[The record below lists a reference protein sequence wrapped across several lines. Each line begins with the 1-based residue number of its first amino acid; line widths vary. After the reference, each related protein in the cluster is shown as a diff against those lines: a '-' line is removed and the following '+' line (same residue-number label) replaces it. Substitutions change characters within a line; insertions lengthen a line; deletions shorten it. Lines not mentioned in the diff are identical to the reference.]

1 MKMTLRLLAV
11 LFLASMSMGLSQNV
25 TAQTLVWGDTLPR
38 SLDPHTVYDVPMQ
51 FYMLNTYDG
60 LYRYQDNPPKLEP
73 WLAKSHTVSDDGLTW
88 RFSLVEGAKF
98 HDGSEITAED
108 VVYSFRRVLGLGK
121 APSGAFSPVLKA
133 ENVTAIDKRTV
144 QFVLDK
150 AYAPFLSAL
159 PIVAIVNQRV
169 IQNHVKGD
177 DWGSEWLSSN
187 IAGSGA
193 YTIDPK
199 SYRPQQAVDF
209 LRNKNHFKGWGHNA
223 KPIDV
228 VKSRPVIETSTRVL
242 ALLKGE
248 IHATDSY
255 LPTDQVERV
264 EKAEGVHV
272 ARDES
277 MRIFLIRMNNKK
289 PPFDNIHARKCFA
302 YGFNYKGFI
311 GDVLKNFAERNP
323 APIPKNLWGYPKGEK
338 GYEFDLVAAKAE
350 CDKARA
356 EGAPMD
362 REIEIHIQTALDQ
375 TTQAAQLLQS
385 DMRKLGVNVK
395 MVANLWPNLT
405 SAAAK
410 PETTPDMWVHWV
422 STYFVDP
429 ENWIGQMYDSQFHGT
444 WKASAWYKNDKVD
457 VLLRKARAI
466 TDVGKRSALYSEA
479 ARLVVADSPDIWIY
493 NTVQLRGMSDKV
505 KGYAFTPVGG
515 GSELRHMSLTD

>member
-1 MKMTLRLLAV
+1 MKTISRLIAAL
-11 LFLASMSMGLSQNV
+11 LFVGMSMGLSQNA
-25 TAQTLVWGDTLPR
+25 TAQTLVWGDTLPK
-38 SLDPHTVYDVPMQ
+38 SLDPHAIYDVPMQ

-60 LYRYQDNPPKLEP
+60 LYRYQGNPPKLQP
-73 WLAKSHTVSDDGLTW
+73 WLAKSYTVSNNGLTW
-88 RFSLVEGAKF
+88 QFKLVEGAKF
-98 HDGSEITAED
+98 HDGSEIKADD
-108 VVYSFRRVLGLGK
+108 VVYSFRRVLALGK
-121 APSGAFSPVLKA
+121 APSGAFRPVLKG
-133 ENVTAIDKRTV
+133 ENVTAIDERTV

-150 AYAPFLSAL
+150 AYAPFLSAI

-169 IQNHVKGD
+169 IQPNVKGD

-187 IAGSGA
+187 IAGSGP

-199 SYRPQQAVDF
+199 TYRPQQAVDF
-209 LRNKNHFKGWGHNA
+209 LRFKDHFKGWGHNA
-223 KPIDV
+223 APIDV

-248 IHATDSY
+248 IDATDSY

-264 EKAEGVHV
+264 EKAKGVHV

-302 YGFNYKGFI
+302 YGFNYSGFI

-323 APIPKNLWGYPKGEK
+323 APIPKNLWGYPKDVK
-338 GYEFDLVAAKAE
+338 GYEYDLAKAKAE
-350 CDKARA
+350 CDQARA
-356 EGAPMD
+356 DGAPMD
-362 REIEIHIQTALDQ
+362 REIQIHIQTALDQ

-395 MVANLWPNLT
+395 LVANTWANLT
-405 SAAAK
+405 SSAAK

-429 ENWIGQMYDSQFHGT
+429 ENWIGQMYDSQFQGT
-444 WKASAWYKNDKVD
+444 WKASAWYQNDKVD
-457 VLLRKARAI
+457 GLLGKARAI
-466 TDVGKRSALYSEA
+466 TDLDERAALYSEA
-479 ARLVVADSPDIWIY
+479 AKLVVADSPDIWVY

-515 GSELRHMSLTD
+515 GGELRYMSIAE

>member
-1 MKMTLRLLAV
+1 MRKSIKLLSALLLA
-11 LFLASMSMGLSQNV
+11 GLSM
-25 TAQTLVWGDTLPR
+25 TSAQGVAAKSLVWGDTLPK
-38 SLDPHTVYDVPMQ
+38 SLDPHAVYDVPMQ

-60 LYRYQDNPPKLEP
+60 LHRYVGNPPKLEP
-73 WLAKSHTVSDDGLTW
+73 WLAKSHKVSDDGLTW
-88 RFSLVEGAKF
+88 NFDLVEGAKF

-108 VVYSFRRVLGLGK
+108 IVYSFRRVLAMGK
-121 APSGAFSPVLKA
+121 APSGAFKQVLKP
-133 ENVTAIDKRTV
+133 ENVTATDKHSV

-159 PIVAIVNQRV
+159 PIVAIVNQRA
-169 IQNHVKGD
+169 IQPNVKGD

-187 IAGSGA
+187 IAGSGP
-193 YTIDPK
+193 YSIDPAT
-199 SYRPQQAVDF
+199 YRPQQAIDF
-209 LRNKNHFKGWGHNA
+209 VRFADHFKGWDHNA
-223 KPIDV
+223 NPIDT

-264 EKAEGVHV
+264 EKSEGVHV
-272 ARDES
+272 ERDES

-302 YGFNYKGFI
+302 YGFNYTGFI
-311 GDVLKNFAERNP
+311 VDVLKNFAERNP
-323 APIPKNLWGYPKGEK
+323 APIPKNLWGYPQDVK
-338 GYEFDLVAAKAE
+338 GYEYDPAVAQAE
-350 CDKARA
+350 CDKAKA

-395 MVANLWPNLT
+395 LVANTWPNLT
-405 SAAAK
+405 SSAAK
-410 PETTPDMWVHWV
+410 PESTPDMWVHWV

-444 WKASAWYKNDKVD
+444 WKASAWYQNDKVD
-457 VLLRKARAI
+457 SLLREARET
-466 TDVGKRSALYSEA
+466 TDTDKRSAMYSEA
-479 ARLVVADSPDIWIY
+479 AKLVVEDSPDIWIY

-515 GSELRHMSLTD
+515 GAEMRYMSLSD